1 MSDEFYARP
10 DRATGMTGEP
20 IRPTVGAVLRD
31 LAERP
36 RHYLVACWNWKSAVM
51 SAVIRGVLFFVA
63 TVRSGLDAATAA
75 FAIEF
80 AFRAVTSGFFS
91 SVTQAFR
98 RATPDWA
105 ATLVVVAG
113 LPFIAH
119 VLEYGVHWIGGTE
132 RLGRAMAASVGF
144 TVVSAAFTLYVMRR
158 GALLVGDEDDR
169 PFRQDLAAMP
179 RLIAGFTAGLARG
192 LLRLVTRPWRSKP
205 ATGRA

>member
-1 MSDEFYARP
+1 
-10 DRATGMTGEP
+10 MTGP
-20 IRPTVGAVLRD
+20 PVRPTVGAVLCD
-31 LAERP
+31 LALRP
-36 RHYLVACWNWKSAVM
+36 AHYLVVRWHWKSALM
-51 SAVIRGVLFFVA
+51 SAVIRGVLFFAA
-63 TVRSGLDAATAA
+63 TLRSGLDAAGAA

-98 RATPDWA
+98 RATPNWA

-144 TVVSAAFTLYVMRR
+144 TVLSAAFTLHVMRR

-169 PFRQDLAAMP
+169 PFREDLAEMP
-179 RLIAGFTAGLARG
+179 RLVAGFAAALVRG
-192 LLRLVTRPWRSKP
+192 VRRLWRNPHVRPKSDP
-205 ATGRA
+205 GGE

>member
-1 MSDEFYARP
+1 MSEDA
-10 DRATGMTGEP
+10 A
-20 IRPTVGAVLRD
+20 RPTVGAVLRD
-31 LAERP
+31 LARRP
-36 RHYLVACWNWKSAVM
+36 RHYLLARWHWKSALV
-51 SAVIRGVLFFVA
+51 SAVIRGALFFAA

-80 AFRAVTSGFFS
+80 VFRAVASGVFS

-105 ATLVVVAG
+105 ATLVVVAA
-113 LPFIAH
+113 LPAIAH
-119 VLEYGVHWIGGTE
+119 VLEYGVHWFGGTAQ
-132 RLGRAMAASVGF
+132 LGRAMAASVGF
-144 TVVSAAFTLYVMRR
+144 TVLSAAFTLYVMRR

-192 LLRLVTRPWRSKP
+192 LWRLVTRPWRSK
-205 ATGRA
+205 AAIGGA